1 MLALGLGVVITYQ
14 ILYTFSQPGAPKSA
28 LDVGINALLP
38 LFFILLGVFAVRGFF
53 ISTRIEF
60 YESFAR
66 VFSLRG
72 GSRDLRYP
80 QLEVEPQVTAD
91 SRGASKR
98 YFRLWVKGEKRS
110 WEVGQGKVLGA
121 DEELRY
127 WLEKKTHSGDVAV
140 AG

>member
-1 MLALGLGVVITYQ
+1 M
-14 ILYTFSQPGAPKSA
+14 
-28 LDVGINALLP
+28 DVGVNALLP
-38 LFFILLGVFAVRGFF
+38 LFFILLGAFAVRGFL

-80 QLEVEPQVTAD
+80 QLEVEPQGVAD

-98 YFRLWVKGEKRS
+98 YFRLWVKGERRS

-121 DEELRY
+121 DEELHY
-127 WLEKKTHSGDVAV
+127 WLEKKTHSGGMVG